1 MFKQPGAD
9 LLKIERINMAWG
21 QLAYR
26 RAGSGTP
33 FVLVHPLALGGRLW
47 EPFLTELLP
56 GHDLVMPDLRGHGES
71 HWDGSAFS
79 IDDMAT
85 DLRDLLDALGI
96 ERCHM
101 LGMSMG
107 GSVAM
112 TFACRYGA
120 RLDRLMLCDTT
131 AWYGENAVATWG
143 ERAQSARSKT
153 REEQLP
159 FQTERWFSDAFRA
172 AHPEIVKHV
181 CDIFTETKRE
191 AHAQAC
197 LAMGALDVRQRLG
210 SIDTPTLVVTGEE
223 DYATPPSMGE
233 AIAQGIPG
241 ARFERWPAVRH
252 MAVVES
258 ASLRTALMR
267 FAS

>member
-1 MFKQPGAD
+1 
-9 LLKIERINMAWG
+9 MAWG

>member
-1 MFKQPGAD
+1 MP
-9 LLKIERINMAWG
+9 W
-21 QLAYR
+21 
-26 RAGSGTP
+26 
-33 FVLVHPLALGGRLW
+33 VLVHPLALSGRLW
-47 EPFLTELLP
+47 EPFLAELLP

-71 HWDGSAFS
+71 NWDGSAFS
-79 IDDMAT
+79 IGDMAD
-85 DLRDLLDALGI
+85 DLRDLLDVLGI

-112 TFACRYGA
+112 TFASRYRT

-131 AWYGENAVATWG
+131 AWYGENAKTTWD
-143 ERAQSARSKT
+143 ERAQAARSKT
-153 REEQLP
+153 RGEQLP
-159 FQTERWFSDAFRA
+159 FQTVRWFSDAFQA
-172 AHPEIVKHV
+172 QHQEIVKHV
-181 CDIFTETKRE
+181 CEIFTGTKRE

-197 LAMGALDVRQRLG
+197 LAMGALDMRQRLAE
-210 SIDTPTLVVTGEE
+210 IDVPTLVVTGEE

-233 AIAQGIPG
+233 ALAQGIRG
-241 ARFERWPAVRH
+241 ARFELWPATRH

-258 ASLRTALMR
+258 ASLRAELMK